1 MSDQVAALLGG
12 VKIATTNARG
22 SNAEELADRA
32 VDKIIYVGQ
41 NSDPIIVG
49 QAMAFKEK
57 IRAVLVHYLDV
68 AQKAERDTI
77 CIKLQQQGHED
88 LANYVRNI

>member
-1 MSDQVAALLGG
+1 MSDPVAALLGG
-12 VKIATTNARG
+12 IKVTTTNSRG

-68 AQKAERDTI
+68 ARKAERDTI
-77 CIKLQQQGHED
+77 CTKLQQQGHED
-88 LANYVRNI
+88 IANYVRNI